1 MYQRKVVFVFLII
14 PLMILIGCNDNNM
27 FWKKKKAQQI
37 NPLDTRWICTAD
49 LTEDEKLV
57 HAQVD
62 QLIDN
67 WWQEFFRNQQKID
80 EAFTKGS
87 TFDIVKFMN
96 TNLNCI
102 HENISWEFGSA
113 IHGNGHRLILTSES
127 NKPLRPLVNE
137 ILKRAPRLKGWEF
150 YGYRL
155 AESYNDAIATVKSRT
170 GGQIVDFKVQLEIN
184 ELNQIN
190 IYLTHETCKTKQD
203 YNQAFNDA
211 FVAIETILGEENL
224 DKWVG
229 AIEVDQKVKDSL
241 DVKPI
246 NELNDLFTKKLHEI
260 NYYQPQEPVY
270 KTSTTASWSMLEL
283 KPQEQKDYPRQSDIF
298 IAKTMN
304 FPLWQTA
311 HSSQLFYSERF
322 SKFGETFCYI
332 KIDGS
337 EGLEES
343 KFEDKAALEDALD
356 SLLIKEQV
364 GCLIG
369 GGTGL
374 KYSYIDLAL
383 TDLNKGVEL
392 VKEVLKE
399 GNITKKSWILFY
411 DSELE
416 YEWIGIWE
424 DTPKPLL

>member
-1 MYQRKVVFVFLII
+1 
-14 PLMILIGCNDNNM
+14 
-27 FWKKKKAQQI
+27 
-37 NPLDTRWICTAD
+37 
-49 LTEDEKLV
+49 
-57 HAQVD
+57 
-62 QLIDN
+62 
-67 WWQEFFRNQQKID
+67 
-80 EAFTKGS
+80 
-87 TFDIVKFMN
+87 
-96 TNLNCI
+96 
-102 HENISWEFGSA
+102 
-113 IHGNGHRLILTSES
+113 
-127 NKPLRPLVNE
+127 
-137 ILKRAPRLKGWEF
+137 
-150 YGYRL
+150 
-155 AESYNDAIATVKSRT
+155 
-170 GGQIVDFKVQLEIN
+170 
-184 ELNQIN
+184 
-190 IYLTHETCKTKQD
+190 
-203 YNQAFNDA
+203 
-211 FVAIETILGEENL
+211 
-224 DKWVG
+224 
-229 AIEVDQKVKDSL
+229 
-241 DVKPI
+241 
-246 NELNDLFTKKLHEI
+246 
-260 NYYQPQEPVY
+260 
-270 KTSTTASWSMLEL
+270 MLEL

-416 YEWIGIWE
+416 YEWIGRNNFV
-424 DTPKPLL
+424 